1 MYKMKKY
8 LFFLLMA
15 FTLLPM
21 AGFAQDEEAVDYD
34 AYIADLNARCP
45 IDYEG
50 GWMITSFAV
59 KGDTTCVEVETPSVL
74 SGFLPMLTANT
85 ENVKRMWLNQLSQY
99 GDSWKRFAEMMVA
112 ANRSLALI
120 LRPKGSEVSAVVTFI
135 PSDFNQQ

>member
-1 MYKMKKY
+1 MDKMKKY

-59 KGDTTCVEVETPSVL
+59 KGDTTADVD
-74 SGFLPMLTANT
+74 GQHR
-85 ENVKRMWLNQLSQY
+85 KREAY
-99 GDSWKRFAEMMVA
+99 VA
-112 ANRSLALI
+112 QSALA
-120 LRPKGSEVSAVVTFI
+120 VW
-135 PSDFNQQ
+135 

>member
-1 MYKMKKY
+1 MDKMKKY
-8 LFFLLMA
+8 LFCLLMA
-15 FTLLPM
+15 FTLLPV
-21 AGFAQDEEAVDYD
+21 AGFAQDEEAIDYD

-50 GWMITSFAV
+50 RWMITSFAV

-120 LRPKGSEVSAVVTFI
+120 LRPKGSEVSAVVTFV